1 MFFHHSIADNKLHYC
16 MCSVVIII
24 YYFFSKITVWI
35 IAHYAHLPL
44 SFALTT
50 NQPITLMIL
59 STNYLISISPWMACA
74 AMKLIVSLSAH
85 NLKYVYQEKDDAQN
99 KNMQCYSNIPT
110 PNSYT
115 ELNILSMSCL

>member
-85 NLKYVYQEKDDAQN
+85 NLKYVYQEKMMLRT
-99 KNMQCYSNIPT
+99 KICSV
-110 PNSYT
+110 
-115 ELNILSMSCL
+115 ILTFLPLTLTLSSIS